1 MITLTEIIMKYHM
14 PDLRSVVARNFG
26 FALILASFLPSCI
39 PAERNASIQAS
50 VEREAEE
57 IRKTTVPDRRM
68 GVFQFVKDDNG
79 IITAFETD
87 NPTAE
92 VRVDSL
98 LKAKGFENIPIQP
111 LPDPVLGDTIHAVV
125 RVGVAN
131 LRREPRHGAE
141 LVDQTIMGTRL
152 KILRRQGGWV
162 QVQTPYKYLG
172 WMTLDSAT
180 PMTTSE
186 ITLWESGPKTRV
198 NAVNSGVYE
207 KMDPMSLKMS
217 DLSMNAI
224 VTLVQNTGSW
234 SQVKLPDGR
243 TGFAPTADLDTPITT
258 TDRVPAGWE
267 VVQTA
272 TQFHGIP
279 YLWGGNSSRGL
290 DCSGYTQTVFAA
302 NGFLLPRDANM
313 QVEVGMDVPIDSA
326 FSNVVPG
333 DLLFFGEN
341 DRITHVA
348 ISMGGPRF
356 IHAST
361 YVMMNS
367 LSPSDPDFS
376 EFRRRTLQKI
386 KRLESK
392 QENM

>member
-1 MITLTEIIMKYHM
+1 MTYHIPPMRSCNATLITFVFI
-14 PDLRSVVARNFG
+14 S
-26 FALILASFLPSCI
+26 ALFLPSCI

-50 VEREAEE
+50 LEREAEE
-57 IRKTTVPDRRM
+57 IRKTVVPDRRM
-68 GVFQFVKDDNG
+68 GVFQFVKDENG
-79 IITAFETD
+79 VITSFETD
-87 NPTAE
+87 HPLAQT
-92 VRVDSL
+92 RVDSL
-98 LKAKGFENIPIQP
+98 LKAKGFSEIPIHS
-111 LPDPVLGDTIHAVV
+111 LPDPILGDTVHAVV

-152 KILRRQGGWV
+152 KLLRRQGGWV

-186 ITLWESGPKTRV
+186 IEQWEAAPKTQIT
-198 NAVNSGVYE
+198 AVLSGVFE
-207 KMDPMSLKMS
+207 KMDPTSLKLS
-217 DLSMNAI
+217 DLSMNA
-224 VTLVQNTGSW
+224 TLRLVEAQGAWT
-234 SQVKLPDGR
+234 QVMLPDGR
-243 TGFAPTADLDTPITT
+243 TGYTPTADLGNPVTA
-258 TDRVPAGWE
+258 TDRIPAGWE

-272 TQFHGIP
+272 SQFHGIP

-290 DCSGYTQTVFAA
+290 DCSGYTQTVYAA

-313 QVEVGMDVPIDSA
+313 QVQIGTDVPIDTTFA
-326 FSNVVPG
+326 NVVPG

-348 ISMGGPRF
+348 ISLGGPRF

-367 LSPSDPDFS
+367 LSADDPDYS
-376 EFRRRTLQKI
+376 DYRRRTLQRI
-386 KRLESK
+386 KRLETK
-392 QENM
+392 LENM

>member
-1 MITLTEIIMKYHM
+1 MSNLPLPSRTNIASTI
-14 PDLRSVVARNFG
+14 G
-26 FALILASFLPSCI
+26 FVMILAMFLPSCI
-39 PAERNASIQAS
+39 PAERNASIQATL
-50 VEREAEE
+50 EREAEE

-79 IITAFETD
+79 VITSFETD
-87 NPTAE
+87 HPIAQA
-92 VRVDSL
+92 RVDSL
-98 LKAKGFENIPIQP
+98 LQAKGFSDIPIST
-111 LPDPVLGDTIHAVV
+111 LPDPALGDTIHAVV

-131 LRREPRHGAE
+131 LRRDPRHGAE

-172 WMTLDSAT
+172 WMTLDSTT
-180 PMTTSE
+180 PMTESE
-186 ITLWESGPKTRV
+186 IAQWESAPKTQV
-198 NAVNSGVYE
+198 NALLSGVYE
-207 KMDPMSLKMS
+207 KTDLTSIKLS
-217 DLSMNAI
+217 DLSMNA
-224 VTLVQNTGSW
+224 TLQLQEVSGAWT
-234 SQVKLPDGR
+234 QVMLPDGR
-243 TGFAPTADLDTPITT
+243 TGYAPTADLGSPVTA

-272 TQFHGIP
+272 SQFHGIP

-290 DCSGYTQTVFAA
+290 DCSGYTQTVYAA

-313 QVEVGMDVPIDSA
+313 QVEIGTDVPIDSTFA
-326 FSNVVPG
+326 NVVPG

-341 DRITHVA
+341 DRITHVG
-348 ISMGGPRF
+348 ISLGGPRF

-367 LSPSDPDFS
+367 LSADDPDYS
-376 EFRRRTLQKI
+376 DYRKRTLQRI
-386 KRLESK
+386 KRLETK

>member
-1 MITLTEIIMKYHM
+1 MMYLLL
-14 PDLRSVVARNFG
+14 PLRR
-26 FALILASFLPSCI
+26 ILASTIGLTMVIAMFLPSCI
-39 PAERNASIQAS
+39 PAERNASIQATL
-50 VEREAEE
+50 EREAEE

-79 IITAFETD
+79 VITSFETD
-87 NPTAE
+87 HPIAQA
-92 VRVDSL
+92 RVDSL
-98 LKAKGFENIPIQP
+98 LQAKGFSDIPIVT
-111 LPDPVLGDTIHAVV
+111 LPEPALGDTIHAVV

-131 LRREPRHGAE
+131 LRRDPRHGAE

-180 PMTTSE
+180 PMTESE
-186 ITLWESGPKTRV
+186 IVQWESAPKTQV
-198 NAVNSGVYE
+198 NAVLSGVFE
-207 KMDPMSLKMS
+207 KTDLTSIKLS
-217 DLSMNAI
+217 DLSMNATLQLLE
-224 VTLVQNTGSW
+224 VTGAWTRVM
-234 SQVKLPDGR
+234 LPDGR
-243 TGFAPTADLDTPITT
+243 TGYTPTADLGNPVTT
-258 TDRVPAGWE
+258 TDRAPAGWE

-272 TQFHGIP
+272 SQFHGIP

-290 DCSGYTQTVFAA
+290 DCSGYTQTVYAA

-313 QVEVGMDVPIDSA
+313 QVEIGTDVPIDSTFA
-326 FSNVVPG
+326 NVVPG

-341 DRITHVA
+341 DRITHVG
-348 ISMGGPRF
+348 ISLGGPRF

-367 LSPSDPDFS
+367 LSADDPDYS
-376 EFRRRTLQKI
+376 DYRKRTLQRI
-386 KRLESK
+386 KRLETK